1 MSYHRPSRKWCED
14 CHRPHK
20 TERRMKTLKSI
31 DVTVTYS
38 VCLKDIQVPDE
49 VYNDIIALYQMDV
62 FRISPDTMDDME
74 GEVYDWLRDNIQ
86 ERDWCSISYEIEDI
100 ETEEQ

>member
-1 MSYHRPSRKWCED
+1 
-14 CHRPHK
+14 
-20 TERRMKTLKSI
+20 MKTLKSI